1 MSEDTLEHTLARLE
15 TEPDEQG
22 RQHLW
27 NRIIEHIKGSRR
39 GFSAKK
45 AITFLEPLQNRRDFA
60 NLEKVA
66 DALLNYGSD
75 HPGVRRRYAQA
86 LIERGSLAAAIAI
99 LDTLATAATKKSDPA
114 EYDEALG
121 LLGRAYKQ
129 LYLNSSGLK
138 RAKTLEKAIDSY
150 MRGYRRNR
158 VENYWHG
165 INAAA
170 MLHRAATD
178 RVRLNGKY
186 SGPRARAREIG
197 AEIRTVLEAKSKL
210 SPWDT
215 ATIAEAYLVLGDF
228 DKALFWY
235 SRFANTDAVRAF
247 TLGSTLRQLQEVW
260 RLDSADERAREIVSM
275 VQSALLAK
283 EGGVLDL
290 KCENI
295 DIEFLHDLQEDKQFE
310 AVLGNDAFNSYRWF
324 VLAIDRAHNVAQILD
339 PTDTAVGT
347 GFLVRGSDIAASLG
361 DEKLLLT
368 NAHVISENERDRGA
382 LSRDQ
387 ARIKFELFDDA
398 AVFRAKE
405 VIWSSPKDEH
415 DATLL
420 RLDRVPKAKETFPI
434 ARSLPLAD
442 GNQRVYIIGHPKG
455 MKLQFS
461 IKDNKLLALK
471 DRFVHYRAPTQGG
484 SSGSPVFNEFWELI
498 ALHHA
503 GGFNVPKLDGDGV
516 YAANEGISILSIVE
530 QIRSSLA
537 A

>member
-1 MSEDTLEHTLARLE
+1 MSKDALRHTFARLE
-15 TEPDEQG
+15 AEPDEQD
-22 RQHLW
+22 RQHLSD
-27 NRIIEHIKGSRR
+27 RIVEHIKGNRK
-39 GFSAKK
+39 GFPAKE
-45 AITFLEPLQNRRDFA
+45 ASTFLQPLHNRRDFT
-60 NLEKVA
+60 NLERVA
-66 DALLNYGSD
+66 DALINYGSD

-86 LIERGSLAAAIAI
+86 LIERGSLAAAIAV
-99 LDTLATAATKKSDPA
+99 LDTLATPAIKKSEPA

-121 LLGRAYKQ
+121 LLGRVYKQ
-129 LYLNSSGLK
+129 LYLNSSVFK
-138 RAKTLEKAIDSY
+138 RPQILEKAIDNY

-158 VENYWHG
+158 IGNYWHG

-170 MLHRAATD
+170 LLHRAASD
-178 RVRLNGKY
+178 RVRLGGKY
-186 SGPRARAREIG
+186 RGPKTRAREIAG
-197 AEIRTVLEAKSKL
+197 KIRTVLESKSQL

-215 ATIAEAYLVLGDF
+215 ATIAEAYLVLGNF
-228 DKALFWY
+228 EKALFWY

-283 EGGVLDL
+283 EGGVLDIR
-290 KCENI
+290 CENI
-295 DIEFLHDLQEDKQFE
+295 DIDFLHDLEDDKQFE

-347 GFLVRGSDIAASLG
+347 GFLVRGGDISESLG
-361 DEKLLLT
+361 DEKFLLT
-368 NAHVISENERDRGA
+368 NAHVVSENERDRGA

-398 AVFRAKE
+398 AEFRATE
-405 VIWSSPKDEH
+405 VVWSSPRDEH

-420 RLDRVPKAKETFPI
+420 RLDRAPKAKETFPI

-503 GGFNVPKLDGDGV
+503 GGFNVPRLDGNGV

-530 QIRSSLA
+530 QIRKSLA